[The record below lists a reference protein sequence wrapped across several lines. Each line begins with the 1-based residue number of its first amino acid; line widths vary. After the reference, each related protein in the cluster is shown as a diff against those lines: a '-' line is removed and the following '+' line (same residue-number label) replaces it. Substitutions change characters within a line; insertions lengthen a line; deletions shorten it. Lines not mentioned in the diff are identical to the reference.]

1 MKNRFMASALA
12 LIATTAFA
20 ADLPP
25 AEAEVRRV
33 NAAGQEVTL
42 KHGEIKNL
50 EMPPMTMVFKVK
62 DVSQLAPLKA
72 GDKVRFTA
80 DRINGAY
87 TVLTIERLP

>member
-1 MKNRFMASALA
+1 MKRSIAATLALWASAA
-12 LIATTAFA
+12 LA

-42 KHGEIKNL
+42 RHGEIKNL

-62 DVSQLAPLKA
+62 DVGQLAPLKA

-87 TVLTIERLP
+87 TVLSIEKLP

>member
-1 MKNRFMASALA
+1 MKPFIAATLA
-12 LIATTAFA
+12 LVATAALA

-33 NAAGQEVTL
+33 NTAGQEITL
-42 KHGEIKNL
+42 KHGEIRNL

-62 DVSQLAPLKA
+62 DVGQLAPLKA